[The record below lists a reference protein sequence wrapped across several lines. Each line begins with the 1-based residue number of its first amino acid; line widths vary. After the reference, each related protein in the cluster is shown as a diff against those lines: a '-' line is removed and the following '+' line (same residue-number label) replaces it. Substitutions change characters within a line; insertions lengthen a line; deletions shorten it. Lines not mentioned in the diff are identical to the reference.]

1 MSKYHFLILTV
12 TKNNK
17 LFNRFLLTF
26 KIYVHKNRDREIIE
40 LSVSINEIRSI
51 KTIKNR
57 LAVNDSKKLDN
68 NNKIWE
74 KTDWQKKIF
83 TNCIKS

>member
-1 MSKYHFLILTV
+1 MSKYHFLILTF

-26 KIYVHKNRDREIIE
+26 KIYVHKNRDRDIIE

-74 KTDWQKKIF
+74 KTDRKNLSLQIA
-83 TNCIKS
+83 

>member
-40 LSVSINEIRSI
+40 LNVSINEIRSI

-74 KTDWQKKIF
+74 KTDRKK
-83 TNCIKS
+83 KSLQIT

>member
-26 KIYVHKNRDREIIE
+26 KIYVHKNRDRDIIE

-74 KTDWQKKIF
+74 KTDRKK
-83 TNCIKS
+83 KSLQIT